1 MVVIIPA
8 YEPDENLIKLVSDLK
23 TECNCKIIII
33 DDGSGKNYTHIFNT
47 VSELGAFVFIH
58 DENKGKGSALKTAF
72 SIVENF
78 DDAEEFVTADCDGQH
93 IPKDILRVAECAKN
107 NKNKLILGTRYFSR
121 KVPIRSSI
129 GNKITS
135 NIFALINGKKISDT
149 QTGLRGFS
157 KNMIPWLINIK
168 GNGYEYEMNM
178 LLEAE
183 KNGYEIKEIPIET
196 IYIENNSSSHFNPLL
211 DSIKIYLP
219 ILKFSMSSIICGSL
233 DFILLF
239 LIKSL
244 TSNLFISV
252 VITRFFSS
260 ILNYIMNKTY
270 VFSQNKT
277 TINRISFH
285 KYFFLVLLVL
295 SLNYIILD
303 YLYMLGINLLLAKI
317 ITEVTLFLFSF
328 VAQKK
333 IIFI

>member
-1 MVVIIPA
+1 
-8 YEPDENLIKLVSDLK
+8 
-23 TECNCKIIII
+23 
-33 DDGSGKNYTHIFNT
+33 
-47 VSELGAFVFIH
+47 
-58 DENKGKGSALKTAF
+58 
-72 SIVENF
+72 
-78 DDAEEFVTADCDGQH
+78 
-93 IPKDILRVAECAKN
+93 
-107 NKNKLILGTRYFSR
+107 
-121 KVPIRSSI
+121 
-129 GNKITS
+129 
-135 NIFALINGKKISDT
+135 
-149 QTGLRGFS
+149 
-157 KNMIPWLINIK
+157 
-168 GNGYEYEMNM
+168 MNM

-196 IYIENNSSSHFNPLL
+196 IYIENNSASHFNPLL